1 MVTSREV
8 RLLAEDPG
16 AGAVGDDARG
26 HDDRRRATRAEPDTR
41 RRRAGRGRGG
51 IVLVH
56 SASLTLTCSFIPAAQ
71 CPGTPQMK

>member
-1 MVTSREV
+1 MMTV
-8 RLLAEDPG
+8 DGPPG
-16 AGAVGDDARG
+16 QSLIPGEGAPGEAG
-26 HDDRRRATRAEPDTR
+26 
-41 RRRAGRGRGG
+41 GG